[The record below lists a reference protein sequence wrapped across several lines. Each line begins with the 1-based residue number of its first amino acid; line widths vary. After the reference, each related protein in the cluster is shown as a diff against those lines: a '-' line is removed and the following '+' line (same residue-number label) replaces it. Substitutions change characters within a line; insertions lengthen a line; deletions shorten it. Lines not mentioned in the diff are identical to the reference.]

1 MSTLLQLV
9 NEILRRTGQV
19 EASTLNEAQTPIIQ
33 TVDFLNET
41 YTEMLQRLQV
51 NRLQQSATFNTSSGT
66 AAYSLTTQCEVQD
79 LIADSVQETGSQ
91 LRLEEVDYTYPIAHG
106 ETLSG
111 KPQYFYRK
119 GSQLFLYPVPNA
131 IYTIRYDY
139 QRSPQKLSLN
149 SDTTALP
156 ESWEKVLILGTQ
168 ARLEKFLGE
177 GGSDTFLLYRD
188 GLAQLK
194 SLAPRKP
201 EYRMKGFYRG
211 GRTI

>member
-19 EASTLNEAQTPIIQ
+19 EASTLSGAQTPIIQ
-33 TVDFLNET
+33 AVDFLNET
-41 YTEMLQRLQV
+41 YTEMLQRLKV
-51 NRLQQSATFNTSSGT
+51 SRLQQSATFNTTAGT
-66 AAYSLTTQCEVQD
+66 AAYSLAAQCEVQD
-79 LIADSVQETGSQ
+79 LIGDSVQETGSQ
-91 LRLEEVDYTYPIAHG
+91 LRLREVDYTYPINHG
-106 ETLSG
+106 ETVSG

-131 IYTIRYDY
+131 TYTIRYDY
-139 QRSPQKLSLN
+139 QRSPQKLSLD
-149 SDTTALP
+149 SDTTALS

-194 SLAPRKP
+194 SLSPRKP
-201 EYRMKGFYRG
+201 GYRMKGFYRG
-211 GRTI
+211 GRTL